1 MDLQVN
7 VALNELEI
15 IYKLLHKTTN
25 QANKSGVAR

>member
-7 VALNELEI
+7 VALKELEI
-15 IYKLLHKTTN
+15 ISKLLRKIKN